1 MFSKQHIFDALDGYF
16 SKVGIK
22 LVDDEYRLV
31 GKWCEIVPLEDGNWD
46 IWFHDVRSPSKPLH
60 GNKVA
65 AILSKL
71 PREWPL
77 VELTGEMWVQVS
89 LDELNAV
96 SPSLAGVCG
105 LQKKKVFTDE
115 YMKKLMRNFD

>member
-22 LVDDEYRLV
+22 LVDGEWRLV

-46 IWFHDVRSPSKPLH
+46 IWFHNVQDVSKPISRRKLS
-60 GNKVA
+60 
-65 AILSKL
+65 AIKAKL
-71 PREWPL
+71 PRDWAP
-77 VELTGEMWVQVS
+77 VELTEEMWIQVS
-89 LDELNAV
+89 LAQLIAAA
-96 SPSLAGVCG
+96 PSLRGACG
-105 LQKKKVFTDE
+105 IQKKQTYSDE